1 MTRSFKD
8 DMQVFQTQLA
18 EGAVQNA
25 YVGLMGYLGTLKT
38 HFKRQYPQFN
48 QPGGTYYG
56 MMDMTYF
63 SLLPRSLKEKQLK
76 IAVVFVY
83 GTFSFEVWLSGAN
96 RDVQAVYW
104 ERIRNSGWDQYT
116 LSSNPRKEDFI
127 LGNILA
133 ADPDFGN
140 LDRLTDQISSGT
152 AVFIADVER
161 YLAQN
166 VL

>member
-1 MTRSFKD
+1 MRL
-8 DMQVFQTQLA
+8 FQALLA
-18 EGAVQNA
+18 EGAIQNTYA
-25 YVGLMGYLGTLKT
+25 GLMGYFGTLKT
-38 HFKRQYPQFN
+38 HFKRQYPQFA

-63 SLLPRSLKEKQLK
+63 SLLPEFLKERQLK

-96 RDVQAVYW
+96 RDIQAAYW
-104 ERIRNSGWDQYT
+104 EMIKASGWDQYT
-116 LSSNPRKEDFI
+116 LSSNPKKEDFI
-127 LGNILA
+127 LGKILA

-140 LDRLTDQISSGT
+140 LDLLTEQIATET
-152 AVFIADVER
+152 AAFIIDIER
-161 YLAQN
+161 FLRQN